1 MKNEILPTKENLQ
14 NLTQKELQT
23 MYFEYFNI
31 EAPIG
36 LTKSFLIKDILWRI
50 EFGKTSEILLKRIDK
65 LVSEYSK
72 SKSVNINKV
81 KQFEVTAGTKF
92 IREYKGE
99 KHEVIA
105 IENGFKYKNK
115 IYKSLSAIANVITGA
130 HWNGKKFFG
139 LREPKCS
146 TRTAAVSRRSSA
158 ELNDGDVGLQAQSAE
173 THRSKVANG

>member
-1 MKNEILPTKENLQ
+1 MKNKILPTKENLQ
-14 NLTQKELQT
+14 NLTTKELQT

-36 LTKSFLIKDILWRI
+36 LTKSFLIKDILWKL
-50 EFGKTSEILLKRIDK
+50 EFGKNSDILQKRIDK

-72 SKSVNINKV
+72 NKSININKV
-81 KQFEVTAGTKF
+81 KQFGVTAGTKF
-92 IREYKGE
+92 IREFKGE

-115 IYKSLSAIANVITGA
+115 MYKSLSAIANVITGA
-130 HWNGKKFFG
+130 HWNGKKFFR
-139 LREPKCS
+139 LCEPKCS
-146 TRTAAVSRRSSA
+146 TRKAAVSRRSSA